1 MRLSAPRSLV
11 VKRGILMLPRA
22 ILVIAFSVAIGAP
35 SAHAGA
41 ESPVLAVTLDQAKI
55 ARLPPGTATLIIGNP
70 MIADVTMLKN
80 SGSMVITGKGFGDTN
95 LIAVDSNG
103 SVIEEKE
110 MRVLPART
118 VVVLQSGASRV
129 SYACNPDCMPTVQLG
144 DDTKTFTD
152 AGTQITTRNGYASG
166 SAPVK

>member
-1 MRLSAPRSLV
+1 MSS
-11 VKRGILMLPRA
+11 RA
-22 ILVIAFSVAIGAP
+22 LLVIIFFAAFGAS
-35 SAHAGA
+35 SARAGA
-41 ESPVLAVTLDQAKI
+41 APEVLDVTLDQAKI
-55 ARLPPGTATLIIGNP
+55 AKLPPGTATLIIGNP
-70 MIADVTMLKN
+70 MIADVTMLKS

-95 LIAVDSNG
+95 LIAVDSDG
-103 SVIEEKE
+103 SVIEERE
-110 MRVLPART
+110 LRVLPARS

-166 SAPVK
+166 GAAVK